1 MARPTL
7 ALAVAATLL
16 AAVPAMAKD
25 GPSQPTLLP
34 VPDTVTSLPLTLAWT
49 PSTFTSGSLQNGY
62 EVRVQ
67 DRTADAT
74 QVVDVAAPADAGTV
88 TASLPLVDGHS
99 YRLRVRGVE
108 TICGGHSGACKV
120 VTGEFGREE
129 RTQVLVAPAQPA
141 PTPTPGPVDPPP
153 PVVLPPAPVTVSP
166 PTPPRVVV
174 PAPAATARSAPLL
187 PPASTVRPRIG
198 PLPRWVAP
206 SPSRRLDPGPPV
218 RLRWRANRRA
228 TFYNVQVFAGG
239 RKVLSVWPRAASLVL
254 PRGTLRPG
262 PLRIVVWSASG
273 SRFAPAFAG
282 KPWVVQVLR
291 IGGALPMQA

>member
-1 MARPTL
+1 MARPTF
-7 ALAVAATLL
+7 ALAAAATLL

-25 GPSQPTLLP
+25 GPTQPTLLP
-34 VPDTVTSLPLTLAWT
+34 VADTVTSLPLTLAWT
-49 PSTFTSGSLQNGY
+49 PSTFTPGSLQNGY

-67 DRTADAT
+67 DRAAGAT
-74 QVVDVAAPADAGTV
+74 QVVDVPAPANPGTV

-108 TICGGHSGACKV
+108 TTCAGRSGVCRV
-120 VTGEFGREE
+120 VTGDFGKEE
-129 RTQVLVAPAQPA
+129 RTTVVLAPAQPA
-141 PTPTPGPVDPPP
+141 PSPTPPVDPPP
-153 PVVLPPAPVTVSP
+153 PVVLPPAPVTVSL
-166 PTPPRVVV
+166 PTPPRAVVSAPVATATSAPPV
-174 PAPAATARSAPLL
+174 PQAATVRAR
-187 PPASTVRPRIG
+187 VG

-206 SPSRRLDPGPPV
+206 APSRRLDPGPPV

-254 PRGTLRPG
+254 PRGTLRSG

-291 IGGALPMQA
+291 IGAALPMQA